1 MDFEAEFMDMKS
13 YVAGSTLL
21 APSIRDIE
29 VRAGRQRKRRRLRIT
44 ASIAGLAAIAIAAA
58 LVTSGSSAPH
68 GGIRVAAG
76 FGYSAPQDVSYVTGT
91 KTFFIGDA
99 STNSLDRIDLSKL
112 SASPPQDP
120 VISSNPVT
128 TPYAIAASR
137 DGSLVYIA
145 SKFGPGISV
154 FDMSTGT
161 TIRTINVA
169 DAGIREIKASPDGG
183 MLYLLAES
191 VPDAVL
197 PLDLT
202 SGTLAAPIVVGDG
215 VALGHLAI
223 SPDGSTLLATTDAG
237 LSEVDLSSGRVAH
250 KYSFGPGQV
259 TAVAFANNSTAYVT
273 FATYSGH
280 RRPSLGNYPPL
291 SGPGFLYPIDLR
303 NEAVGTRIPVDT
315 WPIGFAITPN
325 GKKAFVLSNLHG
337 NPNQSESVTPIN
349 LTAKTRG
356 TSIGVPPSSEAL
368 LMNPDGSSVADF
380 SWGHIVAIDTNTDA
394 ILAPVSTSIV
404 LDSPN

>member
-1 MDFEAEFMDMKS
+1 MDFQAEFMDMKS

-21 APSIRDIE
+21 APSLRDIE
-29 VRAGRQRKRRRLRIT
+29 VRAGRQRKRRRVRLT
-44 ASIAGLAAIAIAAA
+44 GSIAALAAIAVAAV
-58 LVTSGSSAPH
+58 LVTSGSSEPR
-68 GGIRVAAG
+68 GGIRVVAG
-76 FGYSAPQDVSYVTGT
+76 FGNSAPQDVSYVTGT
-91 KTFFIGDA
+91 KTFFIA
-99 STNSLDRIDLSKL
+99 SNNSLDRIDLSKL

-120 VISSNPVT
+120 VITSNPVLGI
-128 TPYAIAASR
+128 PYTIATSP
-137 DGSLVYIA
+137 DGSLVYGA
-145 SKFGPGISV
+145 SKFGPDISV
-154 FDMSTGT
+154 FDTSTGT
-161 TIRTINVA
+161 TIRNINVA
-169 DAGIREIKASPDGG
+169 DPGIVEIKASPNGHK
-183 MLYLLAES
+183 LYLLAET
-191 VPDAVL
+191 VPNAVL
-197 PLDLT
+197 PLNLS
-202 SGTLAAPIVVGDG
+202 SGRLAAPIVVGDG
-215 VALGHLAI
+215 VGHLAI